1 MPAASRRRSAEEQ
14 PASNAPAPA
23 LAKHQ
28 HRCRFGTVTEET
40 FAVDCNMAEMR
51 LNQDNSWHGWISRRM
66 GIGAMTNARLTGKER
81 DDDKI
86 RSSHPA
92 PWSVEEEAVVRDRN
106 GQALLSVY
114 FKNQHCRRSVDT
126 VFTHDEARHL
136 AAALAKLP
144 ELWNND
150 SRHLAAVLA
159 MLPELWRND

>member
-1 MPAASRRRSAEEQ
+1 
-14 PASNAPAPA
+14 
-23 LAKHQ
+23 
-28 HRCRFGTVTEET
+28 
-40 FAVDCNMAEMR
+40 
-51 LNQDNSWHGWISRRM
+51 M
-66 GIGAMTNARLTGKER
+66 GIGAMTNVRLTGKEP

-92 PWSVEEEAVVRDRN
+92 PWSVEEEAASFVVRDRN
-106 GQALLSVY
+106 GQALLRVY

-126 VFTHDEARHL
+126 EFTHDEARHL

-159 MLPELWRND
+159 MLPELWPND